1 MGDGD
6 YKTVDYIWPFYK
18 KLKLYNFPKLTLL
31 NI

>member
-18 KLKLYNFPKLTLL
+18 RVKCLLTAI
-31 NI
+31 NTPP